1 MELTH
6 TFKLVSGVE
15 CEVEMLRGEHQR
27 MLTQDKNLLTG
38 KGINLMIESLTVRI
52 GSKTSITA
60 TDVDNLLAADRKK
73 ILKEAR
79 MFALNNKPEF
89 NFTYVWESDDNKVS
103 KSEHSVVFDETD
115 FKETPYLVSNDKGEL
130 VPLNAVEY
138 ADINKLVRITLPV
151 SKKIVQF
158 KMLDGAAEIASG
170 DISKKDRSSHT
181 PITMRNP
188 NYVEIKDKKERLLMV
203 TSTDLDRMPLMDIEH
218 LRGMIKK
225 VEGEIETLLV
235 IDHPK
240 KDEQATIEIVGTP
253 AFFFPSEAN
262 L

>member
-1 MELTH
+1 MESTH

-38 KGINLMIESLTVRI
+38 KGINLMIESLLVRI
-52 GSKTSITA
+52 GSKTAITS
-60 TDVDNLLAADRKK
+60 TDVDNLLSADRKK

-79 MFALNNKPEF
+79 MFALNYEPKF
-89 NFTYVWESDDNKVS
+89 DFTYEWESDNNKVF
-103 KSEHSVVFDETD
+103 KSEHSVEFDDTD
-115 FKETPYLVSNDKGEL
+115 FKETPYSVINDKGEL
-130 VPLNAVEY
+130 VPLNVTEY
-138 ADINKLVRITLPV
+138 ADINKLVKVTLPI
-151 SKKIVQF
+151 SKKMVQF
-158 KMLDGAAEIASG
+158 KMLDGAAEVASG
-170 DISKKDRSSHT
+170 NILKKDRSSHT

-188 NYVEIKDKKERLLMV
+188 NYVEVKNKKEKLIMV